1 MFNVYVKNVL
11 SIATCL
17 TSTLKTHARSFC
29 DRFRF
34 DSTDSISTY
43 WQKFWKPAEEEG
55 RRSMS
60 RRRADD
66 DDDGRNMNFSLWLV
80 DVDDDDMLVGAFS

>member
-1 MFNVYVKNVL
+1 
-11 SIATCL
+11 
-17 TSTLKTHARSFC
+17 
-29 DRFRF
+29 
-34 DSTDSISTY
+34 
-43 WQKFWKPAEEEG
+43 
-55 RRSMS
+55 MS